1 MQEAGRAE
9 KAHHQG
15 PSFPARA
22 KGQMERSQRRPSPS
36 RSPDFHRSEV
46 SKPKVQQPL
55 AAEAIQSKVQVAHSA
70 DVTQAPLSLAG
81 IPFSEMGLTA
91 PIQKA
96 LQQMKF
102 TLCTPVQAQAIP
114 IGLTGRDLVACA
126 QTGTGKTGAFCIPIL
141 EAIQKDPSLIALVL
155 VPTRE
160 LAMQVAMVA
169 EKLSQFLP
177 MVRRALIMGGNPM
190 ARQTATL
197 TRQPNFIIA
206 TPGRLLDHLR
216 RHPRL
221 LDHCGIFV
229 LDEADRMLDMGFA
242 PQLNQIVRHLPKRRQ
257 TLMFSATFPKEIEKM
272 AAALL
277 HEPARVAV
285 TPVSTVAPR
294 IEQRMLEIE
303 NPKKAEFLLDELNQR
318 QGSILIFTR
327 TKRRTDK
334 LAKFLAQYGHAVGR
348 IHGDRSQGQRNLA
361 ISQFREG
368 KTRILVATDVAARG
382 IDIPAIAHVVN
393 FDLPQV
399 PEDFVHRIGRTAR
412 AGASGCALSLV
423 CREER
428 AMWKMIEKLVGK
440 TTALQVSSAR

>member
-1 MQEAGRAE
+1 MQRPTKPTQQRSVPSQG
-9 KAHHQG
+9 QG
-15 PSFPARA
+15 PQPQALKSKFAQSLA
-22 KGQMERSQRRPSPS
+22 ADEGRSKEQL
-36 RSPDFHRSEV
+36 
-46 SKPKVQQPL
+46 PL
-55 AAEAIQSKVQVAHSA
+55 ATDLAQVP
-70 DVTQAPLSLAG
+70 QSLATV
-81 IPFSEMGLTA
+81 PFSELDLTL

-221 LDHCGIFV
+221 LDQCGIFV

-277 HEPARVAV
+277 HDPARVAV

-318 QGSILIFTR
+318 KGSILIFTR

-334 LAKFLAQYGHAVGR
+334 LAKFLSQYGHAVGR

-440 TTALQVSSAR
+440 TTSLQVSSSR